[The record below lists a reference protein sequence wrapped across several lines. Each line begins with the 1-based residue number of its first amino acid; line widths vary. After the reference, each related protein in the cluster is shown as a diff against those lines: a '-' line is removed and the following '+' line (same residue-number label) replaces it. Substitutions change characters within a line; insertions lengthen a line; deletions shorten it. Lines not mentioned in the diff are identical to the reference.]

1 MSFLLE
7 YGISEDTIK
16 KIKENHEESM
26 IFSLLCFKDNV
37 LDVIRYLQSIHVLAI
52 DELLINRLELFFLP
66 KEEIKERFER
76 YIKNYPSEN
85 YAEFKTQDTLM
96 EFCDRRVSKGNAL
109 VTYCKATNLPI
120 SKVMAFGD
128 TTNDNLMIKNAGW
141 GVCLLN
147 GSSDTKA
154 ICDDITEFDVDND
167 GFAHYIEKHILNR

>member
-7 YGISEDTIK
+7 YGILEDTIK

-76 YIKNYPSEN
+76 YNLS
-85 YAEFKTQDTLM
+85 
-96 EFCDRRVSKGNAL
+96 VL
-109 VTYCKATNLPI
+109 VELINEDI
-120 SKVMAFGD
+120 NV
-128 TTNDNLMIKNAGW
+128 
-141 GVCLLN
+141 LN
-147 GSSDTKA
+147 N
-154 ICDDITEFDVDND
+154 V
-167 GFAHYIEKHILNR
+167 